1 MIKNKYR
8 KIISEL
14 TSLTSLNLF
23 AAAISY
29 SLTIIIANT
38 IGPNN
43 FGIYSYILVWGG
55 FASLII
61 IFSTESTIPV
71 QFSKTKDK
79 QGIFNLTQT
88 IKILFLLI
96 WIISIP
102 LWLRFTE
109 LGLIIKSNPEVIIG
123 LIILSL
129 ANFRTMEFYE
139 ISKKNVRYAKIYF
152 IERMFYIFLVGIFL
166 YQNSLDILTI
176 FSCLFIAT
184 FFSLLFQFKDNF
196 NLIKQFKIE
205 KFHNVI
211 SLFKANL
218 PLVLIQLSTFV
229 YGGFSRIILEGK
241 VGLEQLGIYSAG
253 WQIILVITI
262 FQGQVVRVWRTDLSS
277 ALINKNKKLIKDLIS
292 SYLLFSTFP
301 VFIFAILVSIFS
313 YEIVSL
319 LFRDEYILLAR
330 VIPIFSLFFVFINL
344 DSLAKIL
351 WISIGDRTKYLI
363 ISLFFSILLLFILQE
378 IPNNSNLELFALS
391 IFSMFASSVIA
402 LLLIF
407 YFQYFRKI

>member
-102 LWLRFTE
+102 
-109 LGLIIKSNPEVIIG
+109 IVV
-123 LIILSL
+123 
-129 ANFRTMEFYE
+129 E
-139 ISKKNVRYAKIYF
+139 IY
-152 IERMFYIFLVGIFL
+152 
-166 YQNSLDILTI
+166 
-176 FSCLFIAT
+176 
-184 FFSLLFQFKDNF
+184 
-196 NLIKQFKIE
+196 
-205 KFHNVI
+205 
-211 SLFKANL
+211 
-218 PLVLIQLSTFV
+218 
-229 YGGFSRIILEGK
+229 
-241 VGLEQLGIYSAG
+241 
-253 WQIILVITI
+253 
-262 FQGQVVRVWRTDLSS
+262 
-277 ALINKNKKLIKDLIS
+277 
-292 SYLLFSTFP
+292 
-301 VFIFAILVSIFS
+301 
-313 YEIVSL
+313 
-319 LFRDEYILLAR
+319 
-330 VIPIFSLFFVFINL
+330 
-344 DSLAKIL
+344 
-351 WISIGDRTKYLI
+351 
-363 ISLFFSILLLFILQE
+363 
-378 IPNNSNLELFALS
+378 
-391 IFSMFASSVIA
+391 
-402 LLLIF
+402 
-407 YFQYFRKI
+407 